1 MVRPADRRL
10 AVTHLMES
18 MEMSERRA
26 CTVMMLHRST
36 QAYQPQPDRNG
47 PLRER
52 LTMLAAERT
61 KWGHPLL
68 YDKLRQE
75 GWIVNHKRTERLYQE
90 MKLSLRLKR
99 RKKRLSHLRLVLS
112 PVTRPNERWAMDFV
126 FDRFENGGR
135 LKCLTILDQFTRESL
150 AIEAGLSIGG
160 HQVVH
165 VLEGLK
171 AEGKLPEM
179 IVCDNGP
186 EFISRALDRWA
197 YGNGVKIHHIDPG
210 KPTQNGHNESFNG
223 KFRNECLDANI
234 FWNVADAKLKTEVW
248 RRDYNTQRPHSSLG
262 GKTPEAF
269 TKQWQKCYQPKIG
282 FSEVM
287 NGP

>member
-1 MVRPADRRL
+1 
-10 AVTHLMES
+10 
-18 MEMSERRA
+18 MSERRA
-26 CTVMMLHRST
+26 CMVMMLHRST
-36 QAYQPQPDRNG
+36 QGYQPQPDRNG

-52 LTMLAAERT
+52 LTTLATERT
-61 KWGHPLL
+61 RWGHPLL

-75 GWIVNHKRTERLYQE
+75 GWRVNHKRTERLYRE

-126 FDRFENGGR
+126 FDRLENGGR
-135 LKCLTILDQFTRESL
+135 LKCLTMVDQFTRESP

-160 HQVVH
+160 HQVVQ
-165 VLEGLK
+165 VLDRLK
-171 AEGKLPEM
+171 AEGELPETL
-179 IVCDNGP
+179 VCDNGP
-186 EFISRALDRWA
+186 EFTSRALDRWA
-197 YGNGVKIHHIDPG
+197 YENGVKLHHIQPG

-223 KFRNECLDANI
+223 KFRNECLNADI
-234 FWNVADAKLKTEVW
+234 FWNVADAKLKTEMW
-248 RRDYNTQRPHSSLG
+248 RKDYNTQRPHSSLS

-269 TKQWQKCYQPKIG
+269 AKEWNECHQLNNR

-287 NGP
+287 TGP